1 MPSIVSISICRATK
15 RRCSSTFE
23 RCERDD
29 LGARAAPLFLIL
41 PWRVGLSHMAEG
53 CEKEV
58 VIPLGLEHFVA
69 DARRTG
75 CGLQDVEDQL
85 SDKGEIFRRV
95 ILAAAAGV
103 LVKQDVENPVK
114 VVLDAPVGAHDLEQL
129 LGWQQARGKK
139 VSDRVLGGL
148 APVGAPAVNATDG
161 SDAGEAVLFRQL
173 WCRDDDSLSA
183 LDAAV
188 GDGPSLARPRRPSG
202 LVEQCA
208 DRLEELAAIAFDSQ
222 HRVPLPIADGL
233 RRVGPAMQGV
243 GGDKGAVQIE
253 QREDFERAGNLIAV
267 GSRPLSQCH
276 AHAGRPDIDQMQ
288 RSSLPAAREGS
299 AQCLTVD
306 ADHPLDGEALAEFA
320 QNRLQTLRVQC
331 TEDVA
336 ERIVAGNTVSELQE
350 PPQQFQ
356 SAVAKELELG
366 ATPGASQR
374 GSQCN
379 DHDVQQIVSG
389 IVGTRI
395 LEWSKQALELAHSG
409 LPQSRAPPPQN
420 PVPTALQHLSSAI
433 CDSPTLEGE
442 GKQHGRR
449 STGLD
454 PVTHLTKMDRC

>member
-1 MPSIVSISICRATK
+1 
-15 RRCSSTFE
+15 
-23 RCERDD
+23 
-29 LGARAAPLFLIL
+29 
-41 PWRVGLSHMAEG
+41 MAEG

-85 SDKGEIFRRV
+85 TDKGEIFRRV

-202 LVEQCA
+202 LVGQCA

-222 HRVPLPIADGL
+222 HIVPLPIADGL

-267 GSRPLSQCH
+267 GSLPLSQCH
-276 AHAGRPDIDQMQ
+276 AHAGRPDIDHMQ

-306 ADHPLDGEALAEFA
+306 ADHPLDGEALAELA
-320 QNRLQTLRVQC
+320 QNRLQTLRVRRTLLNVSWLGIPCLSSRNRRNNSNRPWPKNSNSVQLLAPAS
-331 TEDVA
+331 VA
-336 ERIVAGNTVSELQE
+336 A
-350 PPQQFQ
+350 
-356 SAVAKELELG
+356 SAMITISSRSCRVLSA
-366 ATPGASQR
+366 R
-374 GSQCN
+374 GSLSGRSRRLSLRIQ
-379 DHDVQQIVSG
+379 VSLNRE
-389 IVGTRI
+389 T
-395 LEWSKQALELAHSG
+395 
-409 LPQSRAPPPQN
+409 PQN

-433 CDSPTLEGE
+433 CDSPTLRGGGAIRLAESFA
-442 GKQHGRR
+442 RR
-449 STGLD
+449 SRGAVVQTRLLD
-454 PVTHLTKMDRC
+454 DDKLSKIVGKKRASKLREARHD

>member
-1 MPSIVSISICRATK
+1 
-15 RRCSSTFE
+15 
-23 RCERDD
+23 
-29 LGARAAPLFLIL
+29 
-41 PWRVGLSHMAEG
+41 MAEG

-85 SDKGEIFRRV
+85 TDKGEIFRRV

-161 SDAGEAVLFRQL
+161 SDAGAAVLFRQL

-188 GDGPSLARPRRPSG
+188 GDGPSLARARRPSG

-208 DRLEELAAIAFDSQ
+208 DRLEELAAIASDSQ

-267 GSRPLSQCH
+267 GSRPLSPCH
-276 AHAGRPDIDQMQ
+276 AHAGRPDIDHLQ

-299 AQCLTVD
+299 RSALPSMLTT
-306 ADHPLDGEALAEFA
+306 PLMAKPLL
-320 QNRLQTLRVQC
+320 NLR
-331 TEDVA
+331 
-336 ERIVAGNTVSELQE
+336 RTVSR
-350 PPQQFQ
+350 PFGS
-356 SAVAKELELG
+356 SARRALLNVSWLGIPCLSSRNRRNHSNRPWPKNSNSVQLLAPASVA
-366 ATPGASQR
+366 ASAMITMSSRSCRVLSAR
-374 GSQCN
+374 GSLSGRSRRLSLRIQ
-379 DHDVQQIVSG
+379 VSLNRE
-389 IVGTRI
+389 T
-395 LEWSKQALELAHSG
+395 
-409 LPQSRAPPPQN
+409 PQN

-442 GKQHGRR
+442 G
-449 STGLD
+449 
-454 PVTHLTKMDRC
+454 